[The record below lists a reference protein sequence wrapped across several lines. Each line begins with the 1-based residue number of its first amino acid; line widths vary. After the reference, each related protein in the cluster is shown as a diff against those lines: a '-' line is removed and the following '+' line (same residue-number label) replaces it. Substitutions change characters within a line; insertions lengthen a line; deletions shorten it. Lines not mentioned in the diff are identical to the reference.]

1 MKKLCIVLALLL
13 CLMPV
18 LSVSAE
24 AEPHPERLID
34 SIGLLTADEQAA
46 LGERLD
52 TLSERLNF
60 DFAIVTVDS
69 LDGKTATE
77 YADDFYDYNGY
88 GMNGNDGI
96 LLLICVG
103 GEGRQYA
110 YSVTG
115 RGEDIF
121 LSSDMDRLDEAFLP
135 FLRDSDYNDA
145 FLYFADT
152 AAKIVSESTY
162 NGDDPYADY
171 DYTTDPD
178 YGYTTGEKLRQYL
191 FPGFGWLLLALAVGV
206 LLAFIVM
213 AGHKSVLKSV
223 RAQAAANSYVVDD
236 SMRLT
241 MDRDL
246 FLYRTVTSTPRND
259 NNRDS
264 SSHTGSSGTSH
275 SGRSGSF

>member
-18 LSVSAE
+18 LSVNAE
-24 AEPHPERLID
+24 AEPHPDRLID

-46 LGERLD
+46 LAERLD
-52 TLSERLNF
+52 ALSDQLSF
-60 DFAIVTVDS
+60 DFVIVTVDT

-88 GMNGNDGI
+88 GMNGKDGI

-103 GEGRQYA
+103 DEGRQYA
-110 YSVTG
+110 YSLTG

-121 LSSDMDRLDEAFLP
+121 LSSDMDRLDAAFLP
-135 FLRDSDYNDA
+135 SLRESDYNDA
-145 FLYFADT
+145 FWCFTDT
-152 AAKIVSESTY
+152 AAEIVSESTY
-162 NGDDPYADY
+162 TGDDPYADY

-178 YGYTTGEKLRQYL
+178 YGYSTGEKLAAFLY
-191 FPGFGWLLLALAVGV
+191 PGFGWVMLALGIGV

-213 AGHKSVLKSV
+213 AGHKAALKSV
-223 RAQAAANSYVVDD
+223 RAQAAANSYVVDG

-241 MDRDL
+241 TDRDL